1 MNYLLDTNVVSESL
15 KPQPNRGVLDW
26 LTSVDEDETFL
37 SVVTITE
44 VRYGIERMAAGNR
57 RRRFDQWLREEL
69 LPRFQERIVPVNI
82 AIADACGKLVARSE
96 ALGRPIES
104 RDAFIAA
111 TAEVYELTLVTR
123 NISDFQPILKTI
135 LSPWS

>member
-1 MNYLLDTNVVSESL
+1 MNYLLDTNVISESL
-15 KPQPNRGVLDW
+15 KPKPNRGVLDW
-26 LTSVDEDETFL
+26 LTSVDENETFL

-44 VRYGIERMAAGNR
+44 VRYGIKRMPAGNR
-57 RRRFDQWLREEL
+57 RKRFEDWLREEL
-69 LPRFQERIVPVNI
+69 LPRFQERIIPVDI
-82 AIADACGKLVARSE
+82 AIADACGNLVARSE
-96 ALGRPIES
+96 ALGRPIEP

-123 NISDFQPILKTI
+123 NTTDFKPILKTI